1 MNVKCARIFFLVVS
15 VSFCL
20 LPLQRLYAISV
31 QDSGDHNAVDDG
43 TAVKKVLDLRYAGEN
58 LLDPNAWRPWHKGIE
73 RHDNIFICDNILPIG
88 DWRLPIENRKSKIN
102 AMAWSKAEDVGGG
115 PPPRL
120 ASGDAGADQNNDYS
134 LYLDL
139 VYSDGTP
146 LWGQVP

>member
-58 LLDPNAWRPWHKGIE
+58 LLDPNAWRPWHKGMDFRFSISNWQSSMNE
-73 RHDNIFICDNILPIG
+73 QGFPQRCRPGNG
-88 DWRLPIENRKSKIN
+88 
-102 AMAWSKAEDVGGG
+102 
-115 PPPRL
+115 
-120 ASGDAGADQNNDYS
+120 
-134 LYLDL
+134 
-139 VYSDGTP
+139 
-146 LWGQVP
+146 